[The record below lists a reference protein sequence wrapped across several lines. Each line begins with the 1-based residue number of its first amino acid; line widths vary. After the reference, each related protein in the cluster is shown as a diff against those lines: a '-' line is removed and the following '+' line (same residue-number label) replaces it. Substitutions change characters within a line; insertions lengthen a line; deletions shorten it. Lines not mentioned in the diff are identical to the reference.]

1 MTMNYQSPDD
11 RSSKT
16 SAEDFAV
23 ILENIESIEDKL
35 ERKIDDIALD
45 VCKLK
50 EIDNFKLSLSREYIC
65 RIKEENAQLKAQI
78 VSLKERVDYTTFDM
92 SHLNTKLKLIE
103 EEKQSLVTAIKI
115 LQVKELDNNVH
126 GIWQTATARKQR
138 ENSQFKFIEVLTDS
152 EDRVPLVNRY
162 SELTDEHRTN
172 EEQSEQTCRQK
183 RQLISEQPSQR
194 ISEQLI
200 EKEKLELNRE
210 NDEIKKK
217 NKTLFQSLT
226 DLRAKVIKFQDEKFS
241 LMAAMKLIQREN
253 ELPAERKR
261 IEELETENN
270 NLRAAA
276 RSLQEDLDD
285 KSRKEKQE
293 FTKVTRRNR
302 EISTIVDTSNSL
314 ETKNQYEVLS
324 ISDQEDDVNI
334 SVAKVT
340 FTEPLEAG

>member
-1 MTMNYQSPDD
+1 
-11 RSSKT
+11 
-16 SAEDFAV
+16 
-23 ILENIESIEDKL
+23 
-35 ERKIDDIALD
+35 
-45 VCKLK
+45 
-50 EIDNFKLSLSREYIC
+50 
-65 RIKEENAQLKAQI
+65 
-78 VSLKERVDYTTFDM
+78 M
-92 SHLNTKLKLIE
+92 S
-103 EEKQSLVTAIKI
+103 
-115 LQVKELDNNVH
+115 
-126 GIWQTATARKQR
+126 
-138 ENSQFKFIEVLTDS
+138 
-152 EDRVPLVNRY
+152 NRY

-183 RQLISEQPSQR
+183 HKLISEQPSQR

-210 NDEIKKK
+210 NDELKEKK
-217 NKTLFQSLT
+217 KTLFQSLT
-226 DLRAKVIKFQDEKFS
+226 DLRAKVIKFQDEKSS

-253 ELPAERKR
+253 ELPAERKK

-276 RSLQEDLDD
+276 RSLQEDLN

-334 SVAKVT
+334 SVAKAT
-340 FTEPLEAG
+340 FTEPLEAGQQKVTVTSTDTTPKDRNSKPNILLFGD

>member
-1 MTMNYQSPDD
+1 M
-11 RSSKT
+11 
-16 SAEDFAV
+16 
-23 ILENIESIEDKL
+23 
-35 ERKIDDIALD
+35 
-45 VCKLK
+45 
-50 EIDNFKLSLSREYIC
+50 SREYIC

-152 EDRVPLVNRY
+152 EDRVPLVNRC

-210 NDEIKKK
+210 NDE
-217 NKTLFQSLT
+217 
-226 DLRAKVIKFQDEKFS
+226 LR
-241 LMAAMKLIQREN
+241 
-253 ELPAERKR
+253 
-261 IEELETENN
+261 
-270 NLRAAA
+270 
-276 RSLQEDLDD
+276 
-285 KSRKEKQE
+285 EKQDL
-293 FTKVTRRNR
+293 
-302 EISTIVDTSNSL
+302 I
-314 ETKNQYEVLS
+314 S
-324 ISDQEDDVNI
+324 ISDR
-334 SVAKVT
+334 S
-340 FTEPLEAG
+340 